1 MKDSNGRSPFLKFIE
16 SYQLK
21 INKWLREDRIDHAL
35 TIFFVFSLLIAY
47 MTIPESMKINYPT
60 SIKDVGSVLKY
71 SVRAS
76 RDYIITNEEKTK
88 QNRLLAEKDVPL
100 FYVASES
107 ENASKTIKNAFGHM
121 RESAKEHLEKTISS
135 MNTEIPDEYIKL
147 AASSVPAL
155 PKNPGEAAFIRN
167 ELFSHFERERDAFH
181 KILGFPVSSEI
192 FTILSSNFFSSFIEK
207 SIEDIMSRLNTYYVS
222 REGIPADYGLPH
234 VSIKKGEAV
243 INVPVAKIITG
254 STLRE
259 EIRHT
264 QLILQHDKEFTE
276 TGINMMAELV
286 FWVLKDNISY
296 SASLTE
302 ESKLV
307 AWNNAPKEEFKIK
320 NGEIIKRAGEVLTKR
335 DIMVFQEM
343 AKQTSQR
350 SLPLIYLQNL
360 IFIMIFSVVLL
371 FSFKKTVS
379 KFSSR
384 NKDILLICIQT
395 IFSIIIFEFIVSLSI
410 PFSNWMG
417 SIDARIFYFL
427 MPVPFVIATVRLLV
441 NSETAICFL
450 IFTTALFILTFPDNF
465 YFPVFYL
472 AGSLFYMFLVT
483 HIEKRGNIIKVSFF
497 LSLFLMMMT
506 VLIFLMDQTLPF
518 DNLPR
523 ALLLTFSGAML
534 SGMLI
539 MAIIPVYEW
548 LFGYTTEITFLE
560 YSTLN
565 HPLMKR
571 MAVHANGTYQ
581 HSLTLGSIV
590 EVAAREIGLSSL
602 ACKVMAYFHDI
613 GKLERPEYF
622 TENQAGKNIHDELP
636 SHSMSAMVIINHVKQ
651 GLELAK
657 KYRLGEKIE
666 DAVSQH
672 HGTTL
677 VEYFYKQAKK
687 GDKNVSE
694 STYRYPGPKPAS
706 REAALLMVADS
717 CEAAVRSIPEKNYQK
732 ISDTVVKIIA
742 GKLAD
747 GQLSEC
753 NMTLKDLKK
762 IEMSIIKT
770 LSGIYHARIEYP
782 DQK

>member
-1 MKDSNGRSPFLKFIE
+1 E

-350 SLPLIYLQNL
+350 SLP
-360 IFIMIFSVVLL
+360 
-371 FSFKKTVS
+371 
-379 KFSSR
+379 
-384 NKDILLICIQT
+384 
-395 IFSIIIFEFIVSLSI
+395 
-410 PFSNWMG
+410 
-417 SIDARIFYFL
+417 
-427 MPVPFVIATVRLLV
+427 
-441 NSETAICFL
+441 
-450 IFTTALFILTFPDNF
+450 
-465 YFPVFYL
+465 
-472 AGSLFYMFLVT
+472 
-483 HIEKRGNIIKVSFF
+483 
-497 LSLFLMMMT
+497 
-506 VLIFLMDQTLPF
+506 
-518 DNLPR
+518 
-523 ALLLTFSGAML
+523 
-534 SGMLI
+534 
-539 MAIIPVYEW
+539 
-548 LFGYTTEITFLE
+548 
-560 YSTLN
+560 
-565 HPLMKR
+565 
-571 MAVHANGTYQ
+571 
-581 HSLTLGSIV
+581 
-590 EVAAREIGLSSL
+590 
-602 ACKVMAYFHDI
+602 
-613 GKLERPEYF
+613 
-622 TENQAGKNIHDELP
+622 
-636 SHSMSAMVIINHVKQ
+636 
-651 GLELAK
+651 
-657 KYRLGEKIE
+657 
-666 DAVSQH
+666 
-672 HGTTL
+672 
-677 VEYFYKQAKK
+677 
-687 GDKNVSE
+687 
-694 STYRYPGPKPAS
+694 
-706 REAALLMVADS
+706 
-717 CEAAVRSIPEKNYQK
+717 
-732 ISDTVVKIIA
+732 
-742 GKLAD
+742 
-747 GQLSEC
+747 
-753 NMTLKDLKK
+753 
-762 IEMSIIKT
+762 
-770 LSGIYHARIEYP
+770 
-782 DQK
+782 